1 MKLECVTDEAQKKRG
16 RPRKSSIQPNISDIR
31 RRERIAKFGSL
42 VSRIEKL
49 PKFIETM
56 RLPPQTICV
65 TLSLPS
71 LVLIDL
77 YLEFAAAK
85 KLIAKKIHHGTV
97 IDSLAEQLREDTDF
111 SNWLSQNQ
119 GLESTQLT

>member
-1 MKLECVTDEAQKKRG
+1 MELECIADEAKKKIG
-16 RPRKSSIQPNISDIR
+16 RPRKFPIQPNISDIR

-77 YLEFAAAK
+77 YLEFAAAR
-85 KLIAKKIHHGTV
+85 KLIANKIHHGTV
-97 IDSLAEQLREDTDF
+97 IDSLAEQLREDADF
-111 SNWLSQNQ
+111 SIWLSQNQ
-119 GLESTQLT
+119 ELKSTKLT